1 MRVLSGSPERP
12 PANRAHAL
20 HEAVIT
26 TVSLQPRR
34 EARMA
39 QTAQTEASAPQ
50 SPAGRAAA
58 STAHTRVS
66 FLACRAG
73 GREHELA
80 AQRGVAE
87 RLAVLLGC
95 RFAGDADTAA
105 PSAAIGYAVPNDT
118 LTSLDAA
125 RRWGIRSEADLF
137 GGVVPFPF
145 VATKT
150 ITHPLVAP
158 GAAAPAG
165 WCGEFAERVAA
176 VVLPG
181 RSVFSLD
188 DARRA
193 GRRLLRGGP
202 VRLKLASGVGGSG
215 QSVARDAAQ
224 LDAQLAALD
233 AAEIT
238 AHGMVLERNLA
249 DARTFSIGVLRVGLL
264 QASYFGTQC
273 TTRNRHGDEVY
284 GGSTITLARGG
295 LDALEPLAG
304 DADVRRAIALA
315 RTYHTAAFACFT
327 GMFASRCNYDVV
339 QGRDAQGRP
348 LAGVLEQSWR
358 IGGASPAEVAAL
370 QALCDDPGRTQVR
383 ASSVEVHAPDAV
395 VPEGATL
402 YFRGVDEHVGPITK
416 YAWVHRHADARREDR
431 DPA

>member
-1 MRVLSGSPERP
+1 M
-12 PANRAHAL
+12 
-20 HEAVIT
+20 T
-26 TVSLQPRR
+26 
-34 EARMA
+34 
-39 QTAQTEASAPQ
+39 QTAQTD
-50 SPAGRAAA
+50 RAA
-58 STAHTRVS
+58 STPEQRRVGRTAPSTTHKHVS

-73 GREHELA
+73 AREHELA

-87 RLAVLLGC
+87 RLAALLGC
-95 RFAGDADTAA
+95 RFAGDADPAA
-105 PSAAIGYAVPNDT
+105 PSASIGYAVPNDT
-118 LTSLDAA
+118 LTSIDAA
-125 RRWGIRSEADLF
+125 RRWGIRGEEDLF
-137 GGVVPFPF
+137 GGVVPFPY

-150 ITHPLVAP
+150 ITHPLIETD
-158 GAAAPAG
+158 AAAPTG
-165 WCGEFAERVAA
+165 WCAEFAERVAA

-181 RSVFSLD
+181 LSAFALD

-193 GRRLLRGGP
+193 GRRLLRDGP

-215 QSVARDAAQ
+215 QSVAQDAAQ

-233 AAEIT
+233 PAGIA

-249 DARTFSIGVLRVGLL
+249 GARTFSIGVLRVGSL

-284 GGSTITLARGG
+284 GGSTITLARGD

-304 DADVRRAIALA
+304 DADVRRAIAMA
-315 RTYHTAAFACFT
+315 RSYHAAAFACFA

-370 QALCDDPGRTQVR
+370 QALCDDPERTQVR

-416 YAWVHRHADARREDR
+416 YAWVHRHADARRED
-431 DPA
+431 